1 MTSPKLIG
9 LALGLWL
16 GFVWVVWDFSD
27 MILVALVGLVGYL
40 IGRLVAGDLDLGPL
54 AGRLGLR
61 R

>member
-1 MTSPKLIG
+1 VTSPKLIG